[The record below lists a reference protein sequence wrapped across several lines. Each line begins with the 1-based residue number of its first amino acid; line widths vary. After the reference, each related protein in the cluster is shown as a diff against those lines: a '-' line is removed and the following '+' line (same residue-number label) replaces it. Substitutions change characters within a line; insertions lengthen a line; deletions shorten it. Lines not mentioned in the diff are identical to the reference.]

1 MRAARKTH
9 RGIRLLHI
17 IKNDYFLTDFVMDAL
32 SGREDVSV
40 LAHRRAAVTSL
51 RRAMKPWAAA
61 RCRAD
66 ADNPYF
72 PPEYLE
78 RLRAI
83 PARDDVL
90 FFDVDDLKDLLILR
104 PYIAAPQP
112 WVWLWNPVRD
122 FLETSREARQFRERL
137 RAEGFRLAT
146 FDPRDAGEHGFHLMP
161 QVYRQVELPAA
172 PTRATD
178 VFFVGREKNRLAVLL
193 EWKGVLQQ
201 LGLRADCH
209 IVRDRGVRHTSTEL
223 EALDDQPLPYEETLR
238 RIAGTRAILE
248 ILQRGQSGLSVR
260 CLEAFFLGKKLITDN
275 HGIVDSPLY
284 HPDQVFVIGEDD
296 PRGLAAFL
304 DRPTPAA
311 HSKALESFDVR
322 HWVANFQTPVSPAR
336 LFAEASLA
344 AA

>member
-1 MRAARKTH
+1 M
-9 RGIRLLHI
+9 LHI

-32 SGREDVSV
+32 NDRADVRV
-40 LAHRRAAVTSL
+40 LAHRRAPVTSL

-66 ADNPYF
+66 PDNPYF

-78 RLRAI
+78 RLQAI

-104 PYIAAPQP
+104 PYIAAPRP

-122 FLETSREARQFRERL
+122 FLETSREARQFGERL

-146 FDPRDAGEHGFHLMP
+146 FDPRDAGEHDFRLLP
-161 QVYRQVELPAA
+161 QVYRQVELPAT
-172 PTRATD
+172 PGRASD
-178 VFFVGREKNRLAVLL
+178 VFFVGREKNRLATLL
-193 EWKGVLQQ
+193 EWKDALQQ
-201 LGLRADCH
+201 LGLRTDCH
-209 IVRDRGVRHTSTEL
+209 IVRDRGVRHTSAQL
-223 EALDDQPLPYEETLR
+223 DALAEQPLPYDETLR

-296 PRGLAAFL
+296 PRELASFL
-304 DRPTPAA
+304 DRPTPPA
-311 HSKALESFDVR
+311 HSAALASFDVR
-322 HWVANFQTPVSPAR
+322 HWVDNFKTPVSPAR
-336 LFAEASLA
+336 VFAAASLA